1 MIVYLGMNEIEL
13 IQIKGVRDPPS
24 KHNKNQKIES
34 QLKFNIR
41 EKNNGK
47 NVNCD
52 IKGDWLAK
60 KNLQKHPYD
69 LGKTHIKKVCFLVV

>member
-13 IQIKGVRDPPS
+13 IQIKGVREPPS
-24 KHNKNQKIES
+24 KQNKNQKIES
-34 QLKFNIR
+34 HFKFNIS
-41 EKNNGK
+41 KKKNGK

-60 KNLQKHPYD
+60 KIFKNILM
-69 LGKTHIKKVCFLVV
+69 T